1 MACRKFLPRTRIGRV
16 GFVCGLKRGGVVGQ
30 VLWKSRLFPTKNKKK
45 FLIVNLLF
53 LTAVVSK

>member
-30 VLWKSRLFPTKNKKK
+30 VLWKPAVSDKNDQ
-45 FLIVNLLF
+45 I
-53 LTAVVSK
+53 